1 MYAHTIL
8 FKNAYKNNLSQ
19 MDESVDED
27 EETEQEEESDTE
39 EAEDVEEDDNPDTEE
54 AEEMEED
61 DDKHSVSDPWTFLLN
76 CSTASIRKAS
86 L

>member
-1 MYAHTIL
+1 MACKRCGEPHCDVHFDGY
-8 FKNAYKNNLSQ
+8 
-19 MDESVDED
+19 DESVDED
-27 EETEQEEESDTE
+27 EETEEEEESDTE

-61 DDKHSVSDPWTFLLN
+61 DDKHSVSGPWTFLLN
-76 CSTASIRKAS
+76 CSNASIRKAS